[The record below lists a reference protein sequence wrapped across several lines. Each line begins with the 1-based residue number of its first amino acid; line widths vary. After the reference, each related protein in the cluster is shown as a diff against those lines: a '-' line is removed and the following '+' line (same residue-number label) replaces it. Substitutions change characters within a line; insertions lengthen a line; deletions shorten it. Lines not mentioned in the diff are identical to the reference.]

1 MSMNI
6 ICIVLQ
12 FDYESHFSFPL
23 IRIAKAFNA
32 FFWNNQLFPCLYTY
46 NRFWCD
52 ISIGF
57 IEWINSW
64 IFRTIFFI
72 QGDDEIDA
80 FKQYRICHHT
90 KYFKTV
96 VLLEKCPEYIRSK
109 VKSYFLEKFK
119 RLPFRN
125 RLIFFDSF
133 FIFSLDI
140 NKITIVRNLNH
151 FRNYFFGVE
160 NMWIRNWVR
169 FLEIFLPKFLK

>member
-1 MSMNI
+1 MWYPDVIEIQINGPPSYIWMSSKNMSMNI

-96 VLLEKCPEYIRSK
+96 VLLEKCPDIFVQKLK
-109 VKSYFLEKFK
+109 VIFWRNSNGSHSETVWYFSTLFSYS
-119 RLPFRN
+119 R
-125 RLIFFDSF
+125 
-133 FIFSLDI
+133 
-140 NKITIVRNLNH
+140 
-151 FRNYFFGVE
+151 
-160 NMWIRNWVR
+160 
-169 FLEIFLPKFLK
+169 